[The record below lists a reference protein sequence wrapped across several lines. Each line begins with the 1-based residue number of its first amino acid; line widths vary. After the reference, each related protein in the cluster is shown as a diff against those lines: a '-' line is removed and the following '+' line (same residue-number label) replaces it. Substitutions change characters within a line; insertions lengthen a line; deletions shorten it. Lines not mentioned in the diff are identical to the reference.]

1 MNTTVN
7 VTAYIGRDYGI
18 GEWPTDTVVRETC
31 HALSVCGI
39 DGATFTECV
48 GMWRGE
54 CENSIRVDLLNV
66 DEQAAVDAL
75 NRITIELAQWAIA
88 YTVNGAGYHETANDP
103 TRDRERLASQAVA

>member
-39 DGATFTECV
+39 DGATFS
-48 GMWRGE
+48 E